1 MSPVKCRKGLSAYT
15 GLWVR
20 SFPSALALVAA
31 MLASGTVPAQEE
43 EEVLEEIVV
52 TAEFREARLQDT
64 AIAITA
70 VTADMLDA
78 RNQTN
83 IFEVSAQAPNVTLK
97 PGGIE
102 KGPSMT
108 AFIRGVGQTDFNF
121 ATEPGVGIYVDDVH
135 HATLTGSLLDLLDLE
150 RVEIARGPQG
160 TLSGR
165 NSIGGTVKLFS
176 VQPGPDQDGSM
187 QVTIGDYNRVDV
199 RGAAG
204 FTLAEDTLYARVSGA
219 SRSRD
224 GYVKRMDYKCLHPT
238 SPLPTYSTGRLSN
251 CELGTEGG
259 LSYTAARAAL
269 RWIPTD
275 ALDITLTGDITNDS
289 SEAPPGV
296 LLRVNEQINNPN
308 ICCDASILQGHPNGY
323 SRAGVGSE
331 EGTFFDIDG
340 DITTTDDR
348 VYYSNAFVPYGP
360 FRGDPIV
367 NDPYITYSTYLDPN
381 SPMPTRPFSPVA
393 VAPINH
399 LDMWGLSAKI
409 EWQLTDNLEL
419 TSITALREY
428 ESDFAQDADGS
439 PLNSQML
446 LQHLDH
452 EQFTQELRLNGTAFN
467 EAIDYTVGGF
477 YLDQEGKHEANV
489 NLYYVQL
496 NFIHGP
502 DLTPSDSRA
511 MFGHAA
517 WHITDTLNLSVGA
530 RYTKD
535 TKDYTYF
542 RRNPDG
548 SQVQACTI
556 PPFPT
561 PGYPNGALFWDL
573 GNPSNCGLFDP
584 VVGVPLFNISESFE
598 SDRTDY
604 RVALDYRFTDSFM
617 TYGQVS
623 TGYKGGGINPRP
635 FFIIQIETFD
645 PEEMTTYEV
654 GIKSELFDR
663 TMRLNAAFFAN
674 DYEQIQITQVACE
687 LPFGD
692 PPPIGAPCL
701 QPANAGNAD
710 VTGFE
715 AELTWLA
722 TDNLMFDAAI
732 STLDFEY
739 SSVDP
744 NTAVGLDMITP
755 YTPELKWSAGVQY
768 GFDLGTRGSMIARLD
783 AHYQDEIFTEPL
795 NDANNLIEDYTTVN
809 GRLTWTSPE
818 DTWDVAL
825 EVTNLTD
832 EVYYLT
838 KFFDQFQSSGTI
850 SGSVAAPRM
859 WAVTVRRNFDL

>member
-1 MSPVKCRKGLSAYT
+1 
-15 GLWVR
+15 
-20 SFPSALALVAA
+20 
-31 MLASGTVPAQEE
+31 
-43 EEVLEEIVV
+43 
-52 TAEFREARLQDT
+52 
-64 AIAITA
+64 
-70 VTADMLDA
+70 
-78 RNQTN
+78 
-83 IFEVSAQAPNVTLK
+83 
-97 PGGIE
+97 
-102 KGPSMT
+102 
-108 AFIRGVGQTDFNF
+108 
-121 ATEPGVGIYVDDVH
+121 
-135 HATLTGSLLDLLDLE
+135 LTGSLLDLLDLE

-187 QVTIGDYNRVDV
+187 QVTIGEYNRVDV
-199 RGAAG
+199 RAAAG

-259 LSYTAARAAL
+259 ISYTAARAAL

-275 ALDITLTGDITNDS
+275 DFEIAVTGDITNDS

-323 SRAGVGSE
+323 SVGGLGTE

-340 DITTTDDR
+340 DLSTTGDR
-348 VYYSNAFVPYGP
+348 VYYSNEFVPYGP
-360 FRGDPIV
+360 FHEDPVV
-367 NDPYITYSTYLDPN
+367 NDPYVTYSTYLDPN
-381 SPMPTRPFSPVA
+381 SPLPTRPFSPVA
-393 VAPINH
+393 IPPINH

-409 EWQLTDNLEL
+409 DWQLTDNLEL
-419 TSITALREY
+419 ESITAFREY
-428 ESDFAQDADGS
+428 ESDFAQDADGT
-439 PLNSQML
+439 PLNSQLL

-452 EQFTQELRLNGTAFN
+452 EQFTQELRLNGSAFDQRVN
-467 EAIDYTVGGF
+467 YTLGGF
-477 YLDQEGKHEANV
+477 YLDQEGKHETNV

-502 DLTPSDSRA
+502 DPTPSDSKA
-511 MFGHAA
+511 LFGHVA
-517 WHITDTLNLSVGA
+517 WSLTDRLNLSAGV
-530 RYTKD
+530 RYTEDHKE
-535 TKDYTYF
+535 YTYR
-542 RRNPDG
+542 RRNIDG
-548 SQVQACTI
+548 TLPGPCVL
-556 PPFPT
+556 PPPGVPA
-561 PGYPNGALFWDL
+561 PGYPNGAGPWDL
-573 GNPSNCGLFDP
+573 GNPSNCALFDP
-584 VVGVPLFNISESFE
+584 EQGVPLFDISAEFD

-604 RVALDYRFTDSFM
+604 RVALDYQFSDSLM

-623 TGYKGGGINPRP
+623 TGYKGGGVNPRP
-635 FFIIQIETFD
+635 FFIVQIETFD

-654 GIKSELFDR
+654 GIKSELLDR
-663 TMRLNAAFFAN
+663 TMRLNAAFFSN
-674 DYEQIQITQVACE
+674 DYEKIQITQVACE
-687 LPFGD
+687 TLFGGF
-692 PPPIGAPCL
+692 GAPCL

-722 TDNLMFDAAI
+722 TDKLMFDAAV

-739 SSVDP
+739 TSVDP

-768 GFDLGTRGSMIARLD
+768 GFGLGNGGSMIARLD
-783 AHYQDEIFTEPL
+783 AHYQDEIYTEPL
-795 NDANNLIEDYTTVN
+795 NGENNLIEDYTIVN

-818 DTWDVAL
+818 DRWDVAL

-850 SGSVAAPRM
+850 SGSIAAPRM